1 MPGDWDDSL
10 KMFIGEN
17 AQDFVSWLFE
27 GAEATEKLLTEFKK
41 RTVDADALIEAIQDG
56 DHLQSY

>member
-27 GAEATEKLLTEFKK
+27 GAKVTGKLLTEFKK
-41 RTVDADALIEAIQDG
+41 RTIDADALIEASWDG
-56 DHLQSY
+56 ELLLC

>member
-27 GAEATEKLLTEFKK
+27 GAKVTGRLLC
-41 RTVDADALIEAIQDG
+41 
-56 DHLQSY
+56 